1 MERKRKQQNDD
12 SALQADSVK
21 KSKLTEPSDGN
32 KQSQSQFK
40 ASSSI
45 KDRLAD
51 VKKRLAERKQQ
62 SSQLKDST
70 ADLGRGDSHQTIL
83 NVPIHPTIA
92 GTAAPSKKDES
103 GSKQTATSQQ
113 KNPYLTKNGPKDQRL
128 NAKLKFIR
136 RGKLSKKADQVRQTL
151 QLEMVKNQSELE
163 RLQSHSQDFELDLVG
178 DDAYDQV
185 PSLTGFDTV
194 AVSEDLESDQYV
206 EWWDSQIL
214 SFPRY
219 DLESIR
225 ADQITSLIQHPVQLR
240 PFRDDEFGSDSAQ
253 IQKIHL
259 TRKEMRKARRLRRI
273 EAEKERQLKVQ
284 LGLLPPVPQKL
295 KMSSVMR
302 LNAAGHLFVQGE
314 PTAIELQVMQQVKER
329 LEKHQRMNEERKL
342 TQDQRRLKLVY
353 KNSDDTNHGAVINV
367 FVIFKDLSLHP
378 KSRFKI
384 KASAQD
390 YHLSGLCLQC
400 DGYALLVVEGGQ
412 RTLSKYRHVILNR
425 LNWNIDQSLKDSDQT
440 NTRKA
445 EVNGLDE
452 STAQSTL
459 MLFEGEVAHPQFDRF
474 QMLECYLPS
483 EVKSHLGE
491 YYRHFWTLSQNIK
504 YISQHQ
510 IE

>member
-1 MERKRKQQNDD
+1 MGAIN
-12 SALQADSVK
+12 L
-21 KSKLTEPSDGN
+21 
-32 KQSQSQFK
+32 QSQSK

-70 ADLGRGDSHQTIL
+70 GDLGRGDSHQTIL
-83 NVPIHPTIA
+83 NVPIHPIIA
-92 GTAAPSKKDES
+92 GIAAPSKKDES
-103 GSKQTATSQQ
+103 GSKQTDASQQ
-113 KNPYLTKNGPKDQRL
+113 KNPYVTKSGPKDQRL

-136 RGKLSKKADQVRQTL
+136 RGKLSQKADQVRQTL

-178 DDAYDQV
+178 DDAYDHL
-185 PSLTGFDTV
+185 PSLTGFYYD
-194 AVSEDLESDQYV
+194 AVSGEIDSDQYV

-219 DLESIR
+219 DLDSIKY
-225 ADQITSLIQHPVQLR
+225 DQITSLIQHPVQLR
-240 PFRDDEFGSDSAQ
+240 PFRDDQFGSDNAQ

-284 LGLLPPVPQKL
+284 LGLLPPMPQKL

-302 LNAAGHLFVQGE
+302 LNAAGQLSVQGE
-314 PTAIELQVMQQVKER
+314 PTAIELHVMKQVKER
-329 LEKHQRMNEERKL
+329 LEKHQRLNEERKL

-353 KNSDDTNHGAVINV
+353 RNSDDTNHGAVINV
-367 FVIFKDLSLHP
+367 FVIFRDLSLHP
-378 KSRFKI
+378 KNRFKI
-384 KASAQD
+384 RASAQD
-390 YHLSGLCLQC
+390 YHLRGLCLQC

-412 RTLSKYRHVILNR
+412 RTLSKFRNVILNR
-425 LNWNIDQSLKDSDQT
+425 LNWNIGQSLKDSDQT
-440 NTRKA
+440 NTKKV
-445 EVNGLDE
+445 EVNGTDE

-459 MLFEGEVAHPQFDRF
+459 MVFEGEVACPQFDRF
-474 QMLECYLPS
+474 QMLECKLPS

-491 YYRHFWTLSQNIK
+491 YYWHLWTLSQNIK